1 MLLFVYSV
9 LQGSCLHGEDKL
21 GRREVGR
28 EGGRWEEPGKLT
40 SAVRRV
46 IGWRRGEGCVLI
58 TMERLDLI
66 SGAIL
71 GWLIGSP

>member
-40 SAVRRV
+40 SAVRR
-46 IGWRRGEGCVLI
+46 GDWLEERRGVCVDNDGK
-58 TMERLDLI
+58 T
-66 SGAIL
+66 G
-71 GWLIGSP
+71 PN